1 MKHRVFFQKRDIG
14 DIERRKEKCFGET
27 YSPHITDRLGLGMG
41 LVRAWSDKWFSFS
54 NRSDR
59 QKAQILVKANIKTGH
74 SIPLHT
80 NNILYPLYILDPHN
94 LDQSVAAVSKA
105 LTVKMKVL
113 AEGFGVTSA
122 IVIQTSINR
131 WHHFYQTLDTIS
143 YIAVIAET
151 IPLIL

>member
-1 MKHRVFFQKRDIG
+1 M
-14 DIERRKEKCFGET
+14 
-27 YSPHITDRLGLGMG
+27 
-41 LVRAWSDKWFSFS
+41 
-54 NRSDR
+54 
-59 QKAQILVKANIKTGH
+59 
-74 SIPLHT
+74 HT

-94 LDQSVAAVSKA
+94 LDQSVAAMSKA